1 MSWLKKH
8 ESKIDMQEMMEVYTK
23 LGTPGVPHKALA
35 SMVGNWAAKVK
46 SWCEPSNSPMESTGY
61 SEQKMVLG
69 DGSCSMSFP
78 AR

>member
-1 MSWLKKH
+1 MAKKH

-46 SWCEPSNSPMESTGY
+46 SGVSPVTLPWNPQATPNRKWS
-61 SEQKMVLG
+61 LG